1 MFNQGD
7 LVTYSTSGVC
17 KAGKSVTQN
26 IGGKQREYYCL
37 YPFDKPSNRI
47 LVPVD
52 NAKLKEKIRSVP
64 SSSQLQELFDNAEK
78 FCFDWQENDVKR
90 NEEFLSVIELGDT
103 VKLFGVIGCLVK
115 KKAELTSSSRHL
127 KTADNS
133 ALKVAERMFC
143 SCVSAV
149 FEISFEEA
157 VEKTEKVFF

>member
-17 KAGKSVTQN
+17 MAGSD
-26 IGGKQREYYCL
+26 YSCL
-37 YPFDKPSNRI
+37 LNRI

-52 NAKLKEKIRSVP
+52 NAKEKIRSV
-64 SSSQLQELFDNAEK
+64 SDSSQLQELFDNAEK
-78 FCFDWQENDVKR
+78 FCFNWQENDVKR

-133 ALKVAERMFC
+133 TLKVAERMFC